1 MISLT
6 IIAVDGER
14 KTSHEKLTEI
24 VDEVEALGERDD
36 WSSNLVFRVSLV
48 IEEQVQNVLDHAYAD
63 SQSAADGVI
72 EVAITSRGD
81 GVIIEII
88 DDGPPF
94 DPLPEAPEPD
104 LTSPV
109 EERCVG
115 GLGVYFIRTLMDEVV
130 YSRDSGQNRLR
141 MSTQKVK

>member
-6 IIAVDGER
+6 VTTASGAR
-14 KTSHEKLTEI
+14 GTSHEQLTEI
-24 VDEVEALGERDD
+24 VDEIEALGERDG

-48 IEEQVQNVLDHAYAD
+48 IEEQVQNVLDHAYSD
-63 SQSAADGVI
+63 GRSAADGLI
-72 EVAITSRGD
+72 EVAITSEDD
-81 GVIIEII
+81 GVEIEII

-94 DPLPEAPEPD
+94 DPLPQAPEPD

-109 EERCVG
+109 EERRVG

-130 YSRDSGQNRLR
+130 YSRESDQNRLR
-141 MSTQKVK
+141 MYTQKVE